1 VQEWLDV
8 SLGQIDS
15 RACYR
20 GTNDVIASGSQ
31 LNRVMRNGPPVLTFL
46 PLATHVILRQCMTW
60 TDLSQPPLA
69 RSMSKAA
76 VGSTQGLLTGATAIG
91 FTIANVSGGWLA
103 DTLGFGNLP
112 WAGPD

>member
-1 VQEWLDV
+1 ML
-8 SLGQIDS
+8 
-15 RACYR
+15 
-20 GTNDVIASGSQ
+20 
-31 LNRVMRNGPPVLTFL
+31 NGPPVPAFL
-46 PLATHVILRQCMTW
+46 PLATYVIFCLCMIW
-60 TDLSQPPLA
+60 TDLSQLPLA

-76 VGSTQGLLTGATAIG
+76 VGSTQGLLTGAMAIG